1 MFLGGNGVGLAEL
14 DKIAPKLRAMQ
25 GRLVILPDL
34 CKETRAELLRVMARE
49 LREIADMMEVMEW

>member
-1 MFLGGNGVGLAEL
+1 MGLAEL